1 MNEIKYVSERIT
13 NIAELEKIIGKC
25 CVIAQEIKKESPDN
39 ANSLMLVELLEKAS
53 GFEFHIE
60 RRKTTYSK

>member
-25 CVIAQEIKKESPDN
+25 YVIAQEIKKESPGN
-39 ANSLMLVELLEKAS
+39 TNSLMLVDLLEKAS
-53 GFEFHIE
+53 NFKFHIE
-60 RRKTTYSK
+60 RRKTTYSE